1 MRLFLFALLVA
12 ASASAA
18 TLDEAKK
25 AAPRADL
32 SKLDDTSATVF
43 LQVAG
48 DVQNYAGCQDTLLK
62 CLAANVKDPHAVR
75 MSELVAHLAGL
86 GAPAQVIT
94 NMVEKYYDSFDPKSR
109 VAMKEECPTLGKG
122 PVAILE
128 FSDYQCSHCAKAVPV
143 LDALVTKERKGK
155 VHLCAK
161 YFPFPNHPRARIA
174 ALCAE
179 YAREHGKFWEMHA
192 KIFANQETLEDENLK
207 GFAKELGLNGEEM
220 LSQAYAGKFDAAV
233 ERGVRQGTIA
243 GVDSTPSLFF
253 DGRMNA
259 LPVLPWFLQFSVDD
273 ELQWQKEKGWKF
285 STPGH
290 QARK

>member
-1 MRLFLFALLVA
+1 MRLFLLALLVSA
-12 ASASAA
+12 ASSAA

-32 SKLDDTSATVF
+32 SALNDAQRTIF

-48 DVQNYAGCQDTLLK
+48 DVGNYAGCQDTLIK

-75 MSELVAHLAGL
+75 MADLVAHLAGYNVS
-86 GAPAQVIT
+86 AQVIT
-94 NMVEKYYDSFDPKSR
+94 NMVEKYYDAFDPKTR
-109 VAMKEECPTLGKG
+109 LQVKEECPTLGKG
-122 PVAILE
+122 PIAILE
-128 FSDYQCSHCAKAVPV
+128 FSDYQCPHCAKAVP
-143 LDALVTKERKGK
+143 LLEELVNKERKGK

-161 YFPFPNHPRARIA
+161 YYPFPNHPRARVA

-192 KIFANQETLEDENLK
+192 SLFAHQETLEDDSLK
-207 GFAKELGLNGEEM
+207 EYAKELGLNGDEM
-220 LSQAYAGKFDAAV
+220 LAQVYAGKFDAAV
-233 ERGVRQGTIA
+233 ERGVRQGNTA
-243 GVDSTPSLFF
+243 GVDSTPTLFI

-259 LPVLPWFLQFSVDD
+259 LPLLPWFLPFTIDD
-273 ELQWQKEKGWKF
+273 ELQWQKEHGWKF
-285 STPGH
+285 GPAN